1 MHIDELLA
9 ASRAADADT
18 ELSFPENWGQGRT
31 AFGGLS
37 AAMLYA
43 AMRREID
50 DSRVLRSMSTS
61 FVGPLYADTPFRIEV
76 EVLREGKAMSQVLAR
91 AIQDEQTA
99 VLVQATFGLDRDSRI
114 EVAATA
120 THNLGNPDK
129 GQRIP
134 QIPNVTPAFMQHI
147 DMRMLLGG
155 MPFAGGTDSQ
165 FGGWMRFVESPA
177 TFTDAHLIA
186 LIDAWPPTL
195 IQQLDRVAPASS
207 VCWNLEFIHPHE
219 PVRPDAWFAYH
230 AKTLQASQGYG
241 HSEALIWDEQGEV
254 VAVSRQTVA
263 VFD

>member
-9 ASRAADADT
+9 AARAADADT
-18 ELSFPENWGQGRT
+18 ALSFPENWGQGRT

-50 DSRVLRSMSTS
+50 ESRVLRSMSTS
-61 FVGPLYADTPFRIEV
+61 FVGPLYAETPFRIEV

-91 AIQDEQTA
+91 AIQDGQTA
-99 VLVQATFGLDRDSRI
+99 VLVQATFGLNRESKI

-120 THNLGNPDK
+120 MHALGEPGK
-129 GQRIP
+129 GECIP

-147 DMRMLLGG
+147 DMRMLVGG
-155 MPFAGGTDSQ
+155 MPFAGGNGSE
-165 FGGWMRFVESPA
+165 FGGWMRFVDPPSA
-177 TFTDAHLIA
+177 FTDAHLIA

-195 IQQLDRVAPASS
+195 IQQLDHVAPASS
-207 VCWNLEFIHPHE
+207 VCWNLEFIHPHA
-219 PVRPDAWFAYH
+219 PMAPDAWFAYH
-230 AKTLQASQGYG
+230 ARTLQAAQGYG
-241 HSEALIWDEQGEV
+241 HSEALIWDSDGEV

-263 VFD
+263 VFE